1 MVTLYAQS
9 EGKKKQN
16 TKSLR
21 TQRLVQYFV
30 ENRRGRPGRL
40 GDSLLAL
47 PRFFF
52 ALDRVQ
58 CYLRDSSPVYYYL
71 TLAGSVVGLA
81 VDPAFVPDAE
91 ATREGSEAAREGR
104 EATGEGSEATG
115 EGSEAATQWTANVP
129 IPRAKKTPKLLRRLP
144 VCAALGLGIVH
155 SVDLRRNR
163 IVVLSPLPRS
173 DMERVNTL
181 VISASPIPA
190 ELLSSVGHFRRR
202 KA

>member
-91 ATREGSEAAREGR
+91 AAREGNEAARDGR
-104 EATGEGSEATG
+104 EATG

>member
-1 MVTLYAQS
+1 MTLYAQS

-30 ENRRGRPGRL
+30 ENRRGRSGRL

-71 TLAGSVVGLA
+71 TLAGSVVGLV

-91 ATREGSEAAREGR
+91 AARNGSEAARD
-104 EATGEGSEATG
+104 GSEATG

>member
-9 EGKKKQN
+9 EGKRKQN

-21 TQRLVQYFV
+21 TERLVQYFV

-40 GDSLLAL
+40 GDRLLAL

-91 ATREGSEAAREGR
+91 AAREGNEAARDGR
-104 EATGEGSEATG
+104 EATG

>member
-91 ATREGSEAAREGR
+91 AAREGSEAAREGR
-104 EATGEGSEATG
+104 EATG

>member
-1 MVTLYAQS
+1 MTLYAQS

-21 TQRLVQYFV
+21 TERLVQYFV

-91 ATREGSEAAREGR
+91 AT
-104 EATGEGSEATG
+104 GEGSEATREG
-115 EGSEAATQWTANVP
+115 SEATGDGSEAATQWTANVP

-181 VISASPIPA
+181 VISASPIPV

>member
-1 MVTLYAQS
+1 MTLYAQS

-91 ATREGSEAAREGR
+91 AAREGSEAAREGR
-104 EATGEGSEATG
+104 EATG

>member
-1 MVTLYAQS
+1 MTLYAQS

-91 ATREGSEAAREGR
+91 AAREGR
-104 EATGEGSEATG
+104 EATGEGSEAARDG
-115 EGSEAATQWTANVP
+115 REAATQWTANVP

>member
-1 MVTLYAQS
+1 MTLYAQS

-21 TQRLVQYFV
+21 TERLVQYFV
-30 ENRRGRPGRL
+30 ENRRGRPGRLGRL

-91 ATREGSEAAREGR
+91 AARDGSEAARN
-104 EATGEGSEATG
+104 GSEATG

>member
-1 MVTLYAQS
+1 MTLYAQS

-91 ATREGSEAAREGR
+91 VPGD
-104 EATGEGSEATG
+104 
-115 EGSEAATQWTANVP
+115 GSEAATQWTANVP

>member
-1 MVTLYAQS
+1 MTLYAQS

-71 TLAGSVVGLA
+71 TLSGSVVGLA

-91 ATREGSEAAREGR
+91 AARDGSEAARN
-104 EATGEGSEATG
+104 GSEATG

-144 VCAALGLGIVH
+144 AQY
-155 SVDLRRNR
+155 
-163 IVVLSPLPRS
+163 
-173 DMERVNTL
+173 E
-181 VISASPIPA
+181 
-190 ELLSSVGHFRRR
+190 
-202 KA
+202 

>member
-1 MVTLYAQS
+1 MTLYAQS
-9 EGKKKQN
+9 GGKKKQN

-91 ATREGSEAAREGR
+91 ATREGSEAARD
-104 EATGEGSEATG
+104 GSEAARN
-115 EGSEAATQWTANVP
+115 GSEAATQWTANVP

>member
-91 ATREGSEAAREGR
+91 ATGEGR
-104 EATGEGSEATG
+104 EAARDGR
-115 EGSEAATQWTANVP
+115 EAATQWTANVP

>member
-1 MVTLYAQS
+1 MTLYAQS

-91 ATREGSEAAREGR
+91 AAREGSEAAR
-104 EATGEGSEATG
+104 EGSEATG

>member
-1 MVTLYAQS
+1 MTLYAQS

-21 TQRLVQYFV
+21 TERLVQYFV

-91 ATREGSEAAREGR
+91 APGD
-104 EATGEGSEATG
+104 
-115 EGSEAATQWTANVP
+115 GSEAATQWTANVP

>member
-91 ATREGSEAAREGR
+91 AARNGS
-104 EATGEGSEATG
+104 EATGEGSEAARN
-115 EGSEAATQWTANVP
+115 GSEAATQWTANVP

>member
-21 TQRLVQYFV
+21 TERLVQYFV

-58 CYLRDSSPVYYYL
+58 CYLRDSPPVYYYL
-71 TLAGSVVGLA
+71 TLAGSVVGLV

-91 ATREGSEAAREGR
+91 AARDGSEAARN
-104 EATGEGSEATG
+104 GSEATG

-181 VISASPIPA
+181 VISASPIPV

>member
-1 MVTLYAQS
+1 MTLYAQS

-91 ATREGSEAAREGR
+91 ATREGSEAARN
-104 EATGEGSEATG
+104 GSEAPG

>member
-1 MVTLYAQS
+1 MTLYAQS

-91 ATREGSEAAREGR
+91 ATREGSEAARN
-104 EATGEGSEATG
+104 GSEAPG

-181 VISASPIPA
+181 VISASPIPS
-190 ELLSSVGHFRRR
+190 ELLSSVGHLRRR